1 MQQVPEQQPR
11 IPGVKYRKV
20 RLQREVTTVIDGI
33 ASTQPETYDGWE
45 PVPPKDWDDLIL
57 RGATAFAVGFSLVA
71 VASGSASLGGLLD
84 PMVPSVLAY
93 GMGSVFA
100 LAWMYCLAIE
110 WRNRTSPERARPAQ
124 IAGWFFLLV
133 GMGFV
138 ARYGYMLNQP
148 WAGWCGAF
156 VDVVA
161 KGAWWLLLRE
171 YAVPLDKG
179 IAHWVRDQ
187 EQKIAARALLGSLV
201 RRLNRTAAYQ
211 QAVGGAE
218 YQAASVILDAVET
231 RHSLPEPVAE
241 PVAEP
246 ASAPV
251 APQVSGQDVRTV
263 SAPVSAPAP
272 APAPTSAPVAPHAT
286 GQSVRTV
293 SAPVSAPVAAPVPP
307 VSGQVPATPAAP
319 PATPTVQL
327 NKPGISV
334 PLVPSPV
341 SSPSVPSVPPAPV
354 AQQPAPLATVSQISL
369 PPIAKV
375 CRDEIAKNR
384 AVTDEELVEAVVA
397 AGYDRDQINPDSIR
411 RTAQRID
418 PDRKKAS

>member
-263 SAPVSAPAP
+263 SAPVSAP
-272 APAPTSAPVAPHAT
+272 
-286 GQSVRTV
+286 
-293 SAPVSAPVAAPVPP
+293 VAAPVPP